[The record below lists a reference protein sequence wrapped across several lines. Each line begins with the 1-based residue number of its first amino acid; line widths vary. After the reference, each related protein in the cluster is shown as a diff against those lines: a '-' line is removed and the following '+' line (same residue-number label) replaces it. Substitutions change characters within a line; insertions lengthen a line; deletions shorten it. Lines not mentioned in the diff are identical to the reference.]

1 MDQPCSNK
9 NSIFINLINK
19 SKKDNH
25 LGKLLFR
32 EKNKNS
38 NRIKKKQTFIYKNSE
53 INLEKNN
60 SEKKNLINKI
70 KSKTKKNKNKGQK

>member
-38 NRIKKKQTFIYKNSE
+38 NRIKKKQTFITYNS

-60 SEKKNLINKI
+60 SEKKNLIHNILLLFVFLVYI
-70 KSKTKKNKNKGQK
+70 K

>member
-1 MDQPCSNK
+1 LDQPCSNK
-9 NSIFINLINK
+9 NSIFINLIN
-19 SKKDNH
+19 NH
-25 LGKLLFR
+25 YEKLLFR
-32 EKNKNS
+32 EKKNS

-70 KSKTKKNKNKGQK
+70 KSKTKKK